1 MEMLKGRVEPPPKH
15 HKGTRIED
23 MNTVG
28 EKGVRGAESG
38 VKKGKQWNTS
48 ESRAGERGGKRPAPF
63 PPKKRR
69 VKRWTLYK

>member
-1 MEMLKGRVEPPPKH
+1 MLSPPPPPE
-15 HKGTRIED
+15 TAQRDED

-28 EKGVRGAESG
+28 EKGVKGAESV

-48 ESRAGERGGKRPAPF
+48 ESRAGEQGGGERSAPF